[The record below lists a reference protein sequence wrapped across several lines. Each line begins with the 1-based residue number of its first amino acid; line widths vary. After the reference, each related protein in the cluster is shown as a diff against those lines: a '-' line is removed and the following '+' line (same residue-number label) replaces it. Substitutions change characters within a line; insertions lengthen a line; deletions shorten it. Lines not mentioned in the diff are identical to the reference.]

1 MKEKAD
7 MKKSTKTIWLCGVVI
22 ILLGVLSVILIQP
35 SIDGVEL
42 KDCVVVSGTIL
53 EQFPPDYLE
62 PTVYLRHGSLLWSFR
77 VENIKK
83 PKEVNVH
90 VVDPNAVSNLS
101 VGDIIFVTTDKN
113 FKDNMEVGRRY
124 KFAVGGGGN
133 HWYIFEKGNLLWD
146 SQSRKLKDFLVG
158 TYQRNFYLGFPTQ
171 LPEGN
176 PLLFYSIPLTII
188 LFFTLLWAIKESFI
202 TKLLTTLFVMLA
214 VMPAITLPVPYDLI
228 PFLSIP
234 IEIIAILFAIKL
246 RGKYKGVSH
255 KSSD

>member
-1 MKEKAD
+1 MLFKGGGKMKEKAD

-146 SQSRKLKDFLVG
+146 SQSKQISDYITGK
-158 TYQRNFYLGFPTQ
+158 YQRELFFGKENPEEGSTFYLFLTFPSMIACFIYTLMHIQ
-171 LPEGN
+171 NKVWIRVLTAIFTTWFVLPM
-176 PLLFYSIPLTII
+176 LFMIVFGMI
-188 LFFTLLWAIKESFI
+188 L
-202 TKLLTTLFVMLA
+202 
-214 VMPAITLPVPYDLI
+214 
-228 PFLSIP
+228 
-234 IEIIAILFAIKL
+234 
-246 RGKYKGVSH
+246 R
-255 KSSD
+255 